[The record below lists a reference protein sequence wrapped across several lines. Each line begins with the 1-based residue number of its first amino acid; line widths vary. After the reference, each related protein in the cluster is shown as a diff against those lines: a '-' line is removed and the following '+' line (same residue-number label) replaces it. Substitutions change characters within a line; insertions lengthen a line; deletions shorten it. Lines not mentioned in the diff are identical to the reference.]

1 MGLYLLHCQID
12 TKYLLKHQVF
22 SCTIYVNPYAKK
34 LLYAYDLLKIQFYNI
49 FSTSYETTTV
59 LRLQLTKWVCCAI
72 FLALFSTAAMTQEK
86 KVRRSGGQVTLSDTL
101 DTYSQSAFFNFPNVN
116 QIPYYRKDKEL
127 KKIQLLNEKKDWEK
141 LYPLL
146 KEYVSNF
153 GIMNFYRDTYWI
165 WRLAKLTEVYGN
177 YSEAKLLYKLVL
189 KHHRDDIDIR
199 SIELYYDSLTTNDQ
213 DYYVP
218 LEYYYELVDYRREVD
233 TLRPPRSV
241 LLNMG
246 NLVNSDYSDYA
257 PTLSANDDVMIFTS
271 KRNSHFRGVDPVHDE
286 DLFISRKN
294 YDSWGKSDE
303 FKDVNTQFNE
313 GSATLSRDGKTLY
326 FARCNSPDSY
336 GDCDLFQAT
345 LGKDSTWQNI
355 ENLGIGVNSIAWD
368 SHPSL
373 SHSEDTLFFASDRI
387 GGFGLSDI
395 YYTIRNNDGSWS
407 KAKNI
412 GPIINTRGSE
422 VSPFYHHVFHVL
434 YFSSDGQILNFG
446 EFDIYKSYFENNNY
460 EEPKNIGPLVNGAG
474 SEFYFTIDS
483 QSEDLF
489 YARSVE
495 NSMSNMDLYSFPLP
509 MEAQPGANT
518 LLTGSLVD
526 EDTGEPFKGIVSIID
541 LDNGIEVAPKFLR
554 PDGTF
559 QFELINNNNY
569 LIILQGEEFFRI
581 EEIFYLDGEMEMNKT
596 TEPISS
602 RLKFASIEFEE
613 GSAQLTTPM
622 YGDLDKLADFLLD
635 NPDFMLK
642 ISGHTDS
649 DGREEFNLK
658 LSQERADVIKEYLV
672 YFGSVEEHRVI
683 AKGYGSSKPI
693 VKETSE
699 ENKRLNRRVEF
710 ELTRGKSEN

>member
-1 MGLYLLHCQID
+1 LFFLICI
-12 TKYLLKHQVF
+12 
-22 SCTIYVNPYAKK
+22 S
-34 LLYAYDLLKIQFYNI
+34 IQA
-49 FSTSYETTTV
+49 
-59 LRLQLTKWVCCAI
+59 QK
-72 FLALFSTAAMTQEK
+72 K
-86 KVRRSGGQVTLSDTL
+86 KVTKSGGEVALTDTISSFSQLS
-101 DTYSQSAFFNFPNVN
+101 FFDFPNVN
-116 QIPYYRKDKEL
+116 RIPYYKKEKDLRKIEK
-127 KKIQLLNEKKDWEK
+127 LNEQKKWEE

-146 KEYVSNF
+146 KEYVSKF
-153 GIMNFYRDTYWI
+153 GIINFYRDTYWI
-165 WRLAKLTEVYGN
+165 WRLAKLTEIYGN
-177 YSEAKLLYKLVL
+177 YEEAKLLYKLVL

-199 SIELYYDSLTTNDQ
+199 KIELYYDSLTVNDQ

-218 LEYYYELVDYRREVD
+218 LEYYYELVDYRKEVD

-257 PTLSANDDVMIFTS
+257 PTLSASDDLMIFTS
-271 KRNSHFRGVDPVHDE
+271 KRNSHFRGVDPVRDE
-286 DLFISRKN
+286 DLFYTDVR
-294 YDSWGKSDE
+294 YDSWSQAKAFE
-303 FKDVNTQFNE
+303 EVNSQFNE

-336 GDCDLFQAT
+336 GDCDIFQAK
-345 LGKDSTWQNI
+345 LQEDSTWR
-355 ENLGIGVNSIAWD
+355 EVKNLGLEVNSIAWD

-373 SHSEDTLFFASDRI
+373 SHNEDTLYFASDRI

-395 YYTIRNNDGSWS
+395 YYSVKDADGSWK

-412 GPIINTRGSE
+412 GPIINTRGSD
-422 VSPFYHHVFHVL
+422 VSPFYHHVFDVL
-434 YFSSDGQILNFG
+434 YFSSDGQSLNFG
-446 EFDIYKSYFENNNY
+446 EFDIYKSYFVKFNWA
-460 EEPKNIGPLVNGAG
+460 EPKNIGPLVNGPG

-483 QSEDLF
+483 ESEDLY

-518 LLTGSLVD
+518 TLKGSLVN
-526 EDTGEPFKGIVSIID
+526 EETGEPFKGIVSIID

-581 EEIFYLDGEMEMNKT
+581 EEIFYLDGEMQLNKT

-602 RLKFASIEFEE
+602 KMKFESIEFEE
-613 GSAQLTTPM
+613 GEAQLTTPM

-635 NPDFMLK
+635 NPDFKLN
-642 ISGHTDS
+642 INGHTDS
-649 DGREEFNLK
+649 DGREEFNLR
-658 LSQERADVIKEYLV
+658 LSQERADIIKEYLV
-672 YFGSVEEHRVI
+672 YFGSVEEDRI
-683 AKGYGSSKPI
+683 EATGYGSSKP
-693 VKETSE
+693 VVEETSE

-710 ELTRGKSEN
+710 VLTRDKKTY